1 MLILLDLAG
10 IAFLFSLVL
19 TPYVRDA
26 ARKLNLVDHP
36 DALRKIHAE
45 PIPRVGGVAIVIAY
59 FLSFGFILVAPYRG
73 LSFDIHAVL
82 PRALVLLPAAGVMFA
97 VGLIDDL
104 WGLKPWQKLA
114 GQMAAALLAFW
125 AGVRIDFLGWHQL
138 RFWIGFPVTIIWLV
152 GCANAFNLIDGL
164 DGLAAGVGLFATL
177 TTLVA
182 ALTHNSLQLALV
194 TAPLA
199 GCLLGFLRYNFNP
212 ASIFL
217 GDSGSLL
224 IGFLLGC
231 YGVMWSD
238 KSATLIGLTAPMMA
252 MAIPLLDV
260 VLSIVRRFLRNQPI
274 FGADRGHIH
283 HRLLAKGLTP
293 RGAAWCLYGIC
304 GIAAALS
311 LLQDLVHDRAG
322 GAIIV
327 LFCIVTWIG
336 VQHLGYA
343 EFGIAGR
350 LFVKGTL
357 RSFVNVQLRLHE
369 FEASLAACSSVEEY
383 CTTIVEAGRQF
394 GFSGV
399 RIRLAGQTVDQ
410 APPGYPTWQLRIEF
424 PDLQYVN
431 IYGSQHSSQNPGLV
445 TGFAQIIDR
454 VLTAKGL
461 IARPLAPAPAPVA
474 LPVPAEAGVLSM
486 PAKAGMGAKATA
498 ASPLSL

>member
-19 TPYVRDA
+19 TPYVRDI
-26 ARKLNLVDHP
+26 ARKFNLVDRP
-36 DALRKIHAE
+36 DSGRKIHRE
-45 PIPRVGGVAIVIAY
+45 PIPRVGGVAIAFAY
-59 FLSFGFILVAPYRG
+59 ILAFVFILVAPYRG
-73 LSFDIHAVL
+73 LSQDIHAAV
-82 PRALVLLPAAGVMFA
+82 PRAMTLLPAAGLIFA
-97 VGLIDDL
+97 IGLVDDIF
-104 WGLKPWQKLA
+104 GLKPWQKLA
-114 GQMAAALLAFW
+114 GQIVASLIAFW
-125 AGVRIDFLGWHQL
+125 SGVRIDFLQWHQL
-138 RFWIGFPVTIIWLV
+138 LSWLSLPVTVIWLV

-182 ALTHNSLQLALV
+182 ALTHNNLQLALV

-231 YGVMWSD
+231 YGAMWSY
-238 KSATLIGLTAPMMA
+238 KSATLIALTAPMMA

-283 HRLLAKGLTP
+283 HRLLEKGLTP
-293 RGAAWCLYGIC
+293 RGAALFLYGIC
-304 GIAAALS
+304 GIAAVLA
-311 LLQDLVHDRAG
+311 LLQDLVYDRAG
-322 GAIIV
+322 GAIVV
-327 LFCIVTWIG
+327 LFCIVTWVG
-336 VQHLGYA
+336 VQHLGYT
-343 EFGIAGR
+343 EFGIASR

-357 RSFVNVQLRLHE
+357 RSFVDVQLRLHE
-369 FEASLAACSSVEEY
+369 FERSLTACSTVDQY
-383 CTTIVEAGRQF
+383 CAAIADACRRF

-399 RIRLAGQTVDQ
+399 RIRLAGQTLDQ
-410 APPGYPTWQLRIEF
+410 MPPDPPTWQLRIEF

-431 IYGSQHSSQNPGLV
+431 IYGHHNSSQDPGLLS
-445 TGFAQIIDR
+445 GFAQIINR
-454 VLTAKGL
+454 VLTTRCLSTPEVA
-461 IARPLAPAPAPVA
+461 PLT
-474 LPVPAEAGVLSM
+474 LRVPSEAGLT
-486 PAKAGMGAKATA
+486 AKATA
-498 ASPLSL
+498 ASQLSL

>member
-36 DALRKIHAE
+36 DSTRKIHSR
-45 PIPRVGGVAIVIAY
+45 PIPRVGGVAIVISYILA
-59 FLSFGFILVAPYRG
+59 FGFVLVLPYRG
-73 LSFDIHAVL
+73 LSFDLYTVI
-82 PRALVLLPAAGVMFA
+82 PRALVLLPAAGLVFA
-97 VGLIDDL
+97 IGLADDI
-104 WGLKPWQKLA
+104 WGLKPWQKLG
-114 GQMAAALLAFW
+114 GQIVAALFAFW
-125 AGVRIDFLGWHQL
+125 AGVRIDVLQWHPL
-138 RFWIGFPVTIIWLV
+138 HFWWISLPLTVIWLV

-177 TTLVA
+177 TTIVA
-182 ALTHNSLQLALV
+182 ALTHDNLQLALV

-231 YGVMWSD
+231 YGAMWSQ

-260 VLSIVRRFLRNQPI
+260 ALSIVRRFLRNQPI

-283 HRLLAKGLTP
+283 HRLLERGLTP
-293 RGAAWCLYGIC
+293 RRAALALYGIC
-304 GIAAALS
+304 GLAAVFS

-322 GAIIV
+322 GAIVV
-327 LFCIVTWIG
+327 LFCIVAWIG
-336 VQHLGYA
+336 VQHLGYT
-343 EFGIAGR
+343 EFGIAGK
-350 LFVKGTL
+350 LFMKGTL
-357 RSFVNVQLRLHE
+357 RSFVDVHLRLQE
-369 FEASLAACSSVEEY
+369 FERGLTACSNIDQY
-383 CTTIVEAGRQF
+383 CDKIAEGCRQF

-399 RIRLAGQTVDQ
+399 RIRLAGRTLDEAPTVQTSC
-410 APPGYPTWQLRIEF
+410 QLRIDF
-424 PDLQYVN
+424 PGTHYVN
-431 IYGSQHSSQNPGLV
+431 IYVGANSSQNPGLLA
-445 TGFAQIIDR
+445 GFAQIINR
-454 VLTAKGL
+454 VVSTRCL
-461 IARPLAPAPAPVA
+461 PAAEA
-474 LPVPAEAGVLSM
+474 AAYPVPRSAENAI
-486 PAKAGMGAKATA
+486 PANVTA
-498 ASPLSL
+498 ATS